1 MWLGIL
7 FFSLFI
13 KNEWNYRFIMLSII
27 GLSAFVMLF
36 EAQPRY
42 LIVFAPIY
50 VITGIL
56 GMSNFFD
63 IAKKMEYLTKLK
75 SIVNKR
81 K

>member
-1 MWLGIL
+1 MGRQL
-7 FFSLFI
+7 FEHPLP
-13 KNEWNYRFIMLSII
+13 L
-27 GLSAFVMLF
+27 LF

-63 IAKKMEYLTKLK
+63 IANRKGYLVKIK
-75 SIVNKR
+75 SIVNI
-81 K
+81 

>member
-1 MWLGIL
+1 MNTL
-7 FFSLFI
+7 FFSFFI
-13 KNEWNYRFIMLSII
+13 KNKWKYQSIMLSII

-63 IAKKMEYLTKLK
+63 IA
-75 SIVNKR
+75 NR
-81 K
+81 KAISYQIQKDSDI